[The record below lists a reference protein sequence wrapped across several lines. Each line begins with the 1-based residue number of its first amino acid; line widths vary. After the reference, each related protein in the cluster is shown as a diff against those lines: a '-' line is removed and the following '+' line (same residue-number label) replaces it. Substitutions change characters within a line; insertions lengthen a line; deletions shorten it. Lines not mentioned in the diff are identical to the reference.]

1 MSDNREIN
9 EGTSNLEDIK
19 HTKSEKEIIKDDQI
33 INSDEKKMQKGNNEI
48 TALSNEQKTIQ
59 TKNNDLNKSNQ
70 IDGHVPLKSK
80 PLKELPIEKK
90 PFKEFINDYLI
101 PQMKEDLQKFGKKI
115 VEIKL
120 ENNIRPIAGDK
131 CWYIYCSIQDTCN
144 FWLSFEKDDITSLKS
159 FTLSRFNEKPS
170 VLESFLIDE
179 RKITLKLI
187 ISRILQR
194 LNGQK
199 LLGIN

>member
-1 MSDNREIN
+1 MNDNNEIK
-9 EGTSNLEDIK
+9 EDTSNLEDLK
-19 HTKSEKEIIKDDQI
+19 NTKSEKERINDDQI
-33 INSDEKKMQKGNNEI
+33 INSNEKSVQKENNDVATLSNDEK
-48 TALSNEQKTIQ
+48 TVQ
-59 TKNNDLNKSNQ
+59 TKNNDLNKCNQ
-70 IDGHVPLKSK
+70 IDCNIPPKSK

-90 PFKEFINDYLI
+90 PFKELINDYLI
-101 PQMKEDLQKFGKKI
+101 PQMKEELQKFGKKI

-120 ENNIRPIAGDK
+120 ENNIRQITGDK
-131 CWYIYCSIQDTCN
+131 CWYVYCSIQDTCN